1 MELVSED
8 QDKISLT
15 LCNGKS
21 SCFTRAWLMIMTV
34 IGGACLS
41 FEALIKPDPSFNYFS
56 ISIDLV

>member
-21 SCFTRAWLMIMTV
+21 SSFTRAWLMIMTV

-41 FEALIKPDPSFNYFS
+41 FEALIKPQF
-56 ISIDLV
+56 